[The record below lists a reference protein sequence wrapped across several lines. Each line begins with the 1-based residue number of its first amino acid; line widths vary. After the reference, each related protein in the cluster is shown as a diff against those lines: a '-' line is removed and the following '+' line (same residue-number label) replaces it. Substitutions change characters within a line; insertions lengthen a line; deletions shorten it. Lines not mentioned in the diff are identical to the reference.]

1 MKRHGRNLNAYYQV
15 KEADLKR
22 PRLYGSNSDILK
34 KAKQSD
40 SDKSLDAG
48 VSRERGVTTQD
59 SEDV

>member
-1 MKRHGRNLNAYYQV
+1 MLITKWKKLIWKGHV
-15 KEADLKR
+15 
-22 PRLYGSNSDILK
+22 LYGSNSDILK

-48 VSRERGVTTQD
+48 VRGERGVTTQD